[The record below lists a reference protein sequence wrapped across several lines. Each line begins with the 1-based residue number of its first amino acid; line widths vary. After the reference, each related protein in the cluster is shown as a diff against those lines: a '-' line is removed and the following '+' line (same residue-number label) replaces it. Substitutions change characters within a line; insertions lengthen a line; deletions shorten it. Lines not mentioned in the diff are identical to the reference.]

1 MATTIEMLRDRDE
14 PGYPLNFTS
23 VFFLGAPRM
32 PKLPVKELSLR
43 WRRLRTLLS
52 VFWACFRISACR
64 FSICISVTG

>member
-32 PKLPVKELSLR
+32 PKLPVKEL
-43 WRRLRTLLS
+43 TLE
-52 VFWACFRISACR
+52 VPNE
-64 FSICISVTG
+64 